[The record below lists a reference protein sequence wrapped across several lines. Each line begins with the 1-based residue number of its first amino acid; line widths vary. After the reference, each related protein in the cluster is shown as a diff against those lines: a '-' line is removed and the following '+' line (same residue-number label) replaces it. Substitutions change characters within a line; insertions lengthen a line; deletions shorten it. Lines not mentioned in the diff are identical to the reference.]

1 MNLLEQILVANDY
14 ELVSDPG
21 LITGVRPDGT
31 RLSMLRWFNTKHA
44 EAVLIPRNYVVVC
57 GIGARWRLP
66 TVEWERFLP
75 VDEQTPRKTADII
88 AEFNEVFAP
97 LLDGSEDEGAAILSA
112 YGDRY
117 DMNAVLDRSARA
129 AGLRTSSFMGRK
141 KPVHAPSGTE
151 YRVYGDGDRL
161 IATRHTSDAESSM
174 TLPGRDWDDVTN
186 WLRETVV

>member
-14 ELVSDPG
+14 ELVNDPG
-21 LITGVRPDGT
+21 LITGVRTDGT
-31 RLSMLRWFNTKHA
+31 RLSMLRWSNTKHA

-97 LLDGSEDEGAAILSA
+97 PLELPTDEGSAILRGA
-112 YGDRY
+112 GERY
-117 DMNAVLDRSARA
+117 DMGAILDRSARA
-129 AGLRTSSFMGRK
+129 AGLSTTTFMGRK
-141 KPVHAPSGTE
+141 KPVHAPSGAE
-151 YRVYGDGDRL
+151 YRVYAEGRRL
-161 IATRHTSDAESSM
+161 VASRHKSDVESSM
-174 TLPGRDWDDVTN
+174 ALVGRDWDDVTE
-186 WLRETVV
+186 WLRDTVV